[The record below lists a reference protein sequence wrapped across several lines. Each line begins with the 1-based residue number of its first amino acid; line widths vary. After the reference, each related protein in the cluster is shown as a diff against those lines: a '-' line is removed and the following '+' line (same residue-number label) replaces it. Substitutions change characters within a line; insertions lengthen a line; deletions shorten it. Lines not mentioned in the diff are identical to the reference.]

1 MSLKPECLLQQMKFL
16 DYLVTGYLSW
26 LKQRLCR
33 TNSQKSLGEG
43 TANQATVW
51 DFTLPNFLL
60 AVLHRTWKFQG
71 PQKGPSCLL
80 EMLLP
85 NLVSLQADFISRR
98 MHLTPSSCIGSF
110 LRAIRCLFSLC
121 FREASGGVTATQRSI
136 NSVKLFVLFEV
147 WLLPG
152 TVIFSPMGT

>member
-1 MSLKPECLLQQMKFL
+1 MSLKPDCLLQQMKFL
-16 DYLVTGYLSW
+16 DYLVTGYLLAKAKVMVYSEIFRGRHN
-26 LKQRLCR
+26 KPGH
-33 TNSQKSLGEG
+33 SMEFYS
-43 TANQATVW
+43 
-51 DFTLPNFLL
+51 
-60 AVLHRTWKFQG
+60 AVLHRTWNFHG

-85 NLVSLQADFISRR
+85 NLESLQADFTSRR
-98 MHLTPSSCIGSF
+98 MHLTPPSSIGNF
-110 LRAIRCLFSLC
+110 LRAISCLFSLY

-136 NSVKLFVLFEV
+136 KSVKLFVLFEV